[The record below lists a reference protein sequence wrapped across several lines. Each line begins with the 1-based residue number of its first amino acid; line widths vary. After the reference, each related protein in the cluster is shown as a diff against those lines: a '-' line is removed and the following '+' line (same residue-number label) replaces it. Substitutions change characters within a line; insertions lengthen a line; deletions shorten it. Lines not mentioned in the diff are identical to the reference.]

1 MATLDALLAYQEADL
16 EVDKLDAELRNTKE
30 YKRYAKLKNYIA
42 EQRRVLTRM
51 TQGLKTQA
59 NQVKIAKEHADLLQ
73 QRYEDGLQKYQA
85 VDKSNLAEVERFRK
99 YFEQLHARLAQ
110 ERREFSEV
118 ANTLKKEDTQ
128 LGDMRVKLARASRE
142 FEETKAQ
149 VEQLMEEQKP
159 QRDAAK
165 DKIEELAK
173 SVEPALLERYQTV
186 KRGVSAPV
194 ARVIDNR
201 CTGCNMELSAVLL
214 RNLKENAGIIEC
226 ENCGRILVAEE

>member
-1 MATLDALLAYQEADL
+1 MAMLDALLAYQEADL
-16 EVDKLDAELRNTKE
+16 EVDKLDAELRNTKA

-42 EQRRVLTRM
+42 EQRRILTRM
-51 TQGLKTQA
+51 TQGLATHT

-85 VDKSNLAEVERFRK
+85 VDKDNLAEVERFRK

-128 LGDMRVKLARASRE
+128 LGDMRVKLARASKE
-142 FEETKAQ
+142 FEEMKAQ

-165 DKIEELAK
+165 AKSDELAK
-173 SVEPALLERYQTV
+173 AVDADLLERYQVV
-186 KRGVSAPV
+186 KRGVATPV
-194 ARVIDNR
+194 ARVVDSR

-214 RNLKENAGIIEC
+214 RRLKENADITEC
-226 ENCGRILVAEE
+226 ENCGRILAAEE